1 MNAYEKLCH
10 EIAVILNDDT
20 MGEVIVSS
28 CWQVAYFRMKY
39 SFETEWSYEYEPF
52 IYQCGDYC
60 DFCMDWWE
68 GEQDIELLGVYS
80 LDYLVK
86 YYRKEV
92 KQ

>member
-10 EIAVILNDDT
+10 EIAMILNYDT
-20 MGEVIVSS
+20 MGGVIDSS
-28 CWQVAYFRMKY
+28 CWQVAHFRMKY
-39 SFETEWSYEYEPF
+39 SHETEWSYEYEPF
-52 IYQCGDYC
+52 IYHYGDDC

-92 KQ
+92 KP